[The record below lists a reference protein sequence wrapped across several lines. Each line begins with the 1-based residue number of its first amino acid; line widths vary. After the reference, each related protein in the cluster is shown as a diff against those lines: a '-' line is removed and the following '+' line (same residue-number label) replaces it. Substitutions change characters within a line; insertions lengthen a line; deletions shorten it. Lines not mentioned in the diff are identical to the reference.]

1 MYVQF
6 YTATKGTL
14 IGTNMWKT
22 YNSKFVSINY
32 LLKLAVGSN
41 FLAPRYTMTQ
51 LKKTF
56 IQLFCFIFFTVLF
69 FYAFF
74 YTSFHGKEIKFAL

>member
-22 YNSKFVSINY
+22 YNSKFVLINY

-41 FLAPRYTMTQ
+41 FLAPRFTMTQ
-51 LKKTF
+51 SIEKYLYSA
-56 IQLFCFIFFTVLF
+56 VLLYF
-69 FYAFF
+69 LYRFVLLCLLLYLI
-74 YTSFHGKEIKFAL
+74 SRKRN